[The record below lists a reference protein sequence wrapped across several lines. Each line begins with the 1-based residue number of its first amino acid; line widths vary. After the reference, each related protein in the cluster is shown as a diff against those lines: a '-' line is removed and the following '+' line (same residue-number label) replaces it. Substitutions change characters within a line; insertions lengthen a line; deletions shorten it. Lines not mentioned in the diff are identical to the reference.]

1 MQFKN
6 EIEAQQAENYIKD
19 KLDSA
24 VVAEEFK
31 QA

>member
-19 KLDSA
+19 KLGSA
-24 VVAEEFK
+24 LNAEEFK
-31 QA
+31 